1 MGRKESN
8 QTKPDG
14 IDIISKLE
22 LFTYILSMVTLK
34 GKKCGK
40 MPQFHHFRVKV
51 SSNTRHYFLSKILP
65 EMLHDY

>member
-14 IDIISKLE
+14 IDIISKCE

-34 GKKCGK
+34 DKNVGKC
-40 MPQFHHFRVKV
+40 PNF
-51 SSNTRHYFLSKILP
+51 TIL
-65 EMLHDY
+65 E